1 MRSDVQGPPTPVVPQ
16 SRLPFNRYLNE
27 VVHGI
32 GARPLRVALT
42 IAGTVLGTATLVAV
56 LGLTTSTQGQ
66 VSERFSFLRA
76 TEVELVPNAGAFGI
90 GGFPPDADQR
100 MSRLNGVNAAGIAWQ
115 VDDVDWNSVSKTLV
129 PGQAGTPPTGVSV
142 FAASPGLLEAS
153 RATFSE
159 GRNFDTFC
167 GKQRCRVAL
176 LGSVAAQRLGIGR
189 LQPGLSIFIGGT
201 PFLVQG
207 IVDDMKRNT
216 QMLGGVLVPDTTAAE
231 FWGPPANNPAW
242 MTVDTRIGAAGVV
255 GSQAPYALRPDK
267 VTAYQVNRPPD
278 PRSLQHNVGGDLSGL
293 FLALAGITLIVGA
306 FGIANLTTVSVME
319 RVPEIGLR
327 RALGARAIHVGL
339 QFVGESGTLG
349 LIGGLI
355 GTPVGIAVVVLVCVE
370 RQWTALLPPTLLATP
385 LLGCAVGLVAGIYP
399 AWRAARIEPVTAL
412 QR

>member
-1 MRSDVQGPPTPVVPQ
+1 MRPDSRPQ
-16 SRLPFNRYLNE
+16 AGAIPRSRLPFSRFLNE

-76 TEVELVPNAGAFGI
+76 TEIELVPNGGAFGV
-90 GGFPPDADQR
+90 GGFPPDADER

-115 VDDVDWNSVSKTLV
+115 VDAVDWNSVSKTLV
-129 PGQAGTPPTGVSV
+129 PGQAGTPPTGISV
-142 FAASPGLLEAS
+142 FAASPGLLRAS
-153 RATFSE
+153 RATFGQ
-159 GRNFDTFC
+159 GRNVDPFC
-167 GKQRCRVAL
+167 AEHRCRVAL

-231 FWGPPANNPAW
+231 LWGPPASSPAW

-255 GSQAPYALRPDK
+255 GSQAPLALRPDN
-267 VTAYQVNRPPD
+267 VNAYQVNLPPD
-278 PRSLQHNVGGDLSGL
+278 PRSLQNSVGGDLSGL
-293 FLALAGITLIVGA
+293 FLALGAITLVVGA

-355 GTPVGIAVVVLVCVE
+355 GTPVGIAVVLLVCVQRE
-370 RQWTALLPPTLLATP
+370 WTALLPPALLATP
-385 LLGCAVGLVAGIYP
+385 LLGLSVGVVAGIYP